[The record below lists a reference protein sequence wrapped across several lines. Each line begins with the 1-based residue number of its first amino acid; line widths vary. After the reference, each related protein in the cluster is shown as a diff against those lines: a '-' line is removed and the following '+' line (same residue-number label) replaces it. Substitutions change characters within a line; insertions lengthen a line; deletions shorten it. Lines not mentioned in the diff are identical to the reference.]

1 MKSRLNLLE
10 GKESSII
17 IKLTLP
23 MIYGLLSVIGVSLV
37 DAYFI
42 GKLGTTALAA
52 FGFIFPVIFFINS
65 VVMGISNGASAISAR
80 YYGSGDMAKVRR
92 ISTDAIML
100 GFFLTLLISII
111 GFFTINPVFKALGA
125 PPEVLELIRDYM
137 QVWYLGASLVVF
149 PMIGNGAMIAVG
161 NTRSSANVMVSVL
174 VFNTLFDPIF
184 MYGLGFI
191 PGFGFRGGAYAALA
205 SRVFVVFYALW
216 VLIKKEQIIEFR
228 QPTIG
233 EFINSWKEILHIGLP
248 NALTNIIL
256 PVGFS
261 IITRMVSQYGKEAV
275 AALSVAERVEALSLT
290 VSIAI
295 SAAMSPFIGQNLG
308 ARNFDRIKTGLR
320 KSLQFS
326 TYWGLFLLVFLLLF
340 SENIILLFDDN
351 PLVVSNFKLY
361 FYFLPFSYPF
371 FGYLFITGTM
381 LNVFKKPLRSA
392 FLTLT
397 RIFFVYIPLAYLLSH
412 FIGMAG
418 IFLSAMLANI
428 LVAGLGLY
436 MQRIELR
443 IYSNS

>member
-1 MKSRLNLLE
+1 MKQRLNLLE

-52 FGFIFPVIFFINS
+52 FGFIFPVIYFINS

-80 YYGSGDMAKVRR
+80 YFGAGDMAKVRR

-100 GFFLTLLISII
+100 GFFVTLLISIV
-111 GFFTINPVFKALGA
+111 GFFTIDPVFKALGA
-125 PPEVLELIRDYM
+125 PPEVLELIRKYM
-137 QVWYLGASLVVF
+137 EVWYIGAALVVF
-149 PMIGNGAMIAVG
+149 PMIGNGALISVG
-161 NTRSSANVMVSVL
+161 NTRSSANVMLSVL

-184 MYGLGFI
+184 MYGFGFI
-191 PGFGFRGGAYAALA
+191 PGFGFRGAAYAALA

-228 QPTIG
+228 QPAIG
-233 EFINSWKEILHIGLP
+233 EFISSWKEILHIGLP

-436 MQRIELR
+436 MQRLELR
-443 IYSNS
+443 IKN